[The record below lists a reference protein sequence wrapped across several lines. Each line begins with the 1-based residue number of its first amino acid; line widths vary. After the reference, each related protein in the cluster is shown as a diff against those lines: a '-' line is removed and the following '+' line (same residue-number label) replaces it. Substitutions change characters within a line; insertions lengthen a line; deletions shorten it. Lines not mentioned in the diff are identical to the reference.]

1 VLFVALVAVLLIL
14 ATGSSP
20 LSSDLAENEEPS
32 ASEAVASP
40 GPASSNSSSG
50 SIKITVTGVVDDEA
64 T

>member
-1 VLFVALVAVLLIL
+1 VLFVALVAVLLVL

-20 LSSDLAENEEPS
+20 LSTELAKSEEPS

-50 SIKITVTGVVDDEA
+50 SIKITMTGVVDDEA